1 MKKTRPRWL
10 GACTLIFWLVQSI
23 ASAEA
28 QTPPAKV
35 PAQDVPAQPV
45 SEGRLNGL
53 MPGVHYGVPL
63 KWSAV
68 LGVALPGSTRKGTP
82 FVAAELGMGGWRAS
96 VGYVKMTSELGS
108 GYVARGTLL
117 RTNSKAWRADPQ
129 STFAGAEFQLWPLF
143 AIGARLGGFFRV
155 AGRGEQRGLLTFD
168 LSLML

>member
-1 MKKTRPRWL
+1 MKKTQCRRL
-10 GACTLIFWLVQSI
+10 GAFTLILGLALSI
-23 ASAEA
+23 GSAEA

-35 PAQDVPAQPV
+35 PAQDVPAQV
-45 SEGRLNGL
+45 SSERLNGF
-53 MPGVHYGVPL
+53 MPGIHYGVPL

-68 LGVALPGSTRKGTP
+68 LGVSLPGSTRKGSA
-82 FVAAELGMGGWRAS
+82 FVAGEPGIGGWRAS
-96 VGYVKMTSELGS
+96 MGYVRMTSELGS

-143 AIGARLGGFFRV
+143 AIGARVGGFFRV

>member
-1 MKKTRPRWL
+1 MKKTQRRRL
-10 GACTLIFWLVQSI
+10 GAFPLIFCLARSI
-23 ASAEA
+23 GVAEA

-35 PAQDVPAQPV
+35 PPQDVPSKPV
-45 SEGRLNGL
+45 PAERLNGF

-68 LGVALPGSTRKGTP
+68 LGVSLPGSTRKGTA
-82 FVAAELGMGGWRAS
+82 FVAAEPGIGGWRAS
-96 VGYVKMTSELGS
+96 VGYVRMTSELGS

-129 STFAGAEFQLWPLF
+129 STFAGGEFQLWPLF
-143 AIGARLGGFFRV
+143 AIGARVGGFFRV
-155 AGRGEQRGLLTFD
+155 GGRGEQRGLLTLD